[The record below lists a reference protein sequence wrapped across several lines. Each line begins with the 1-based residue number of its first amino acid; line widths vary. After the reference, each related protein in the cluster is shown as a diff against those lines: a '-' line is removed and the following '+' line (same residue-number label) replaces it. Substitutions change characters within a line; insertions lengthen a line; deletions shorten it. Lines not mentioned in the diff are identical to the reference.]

1 MRKEKNAT
9 KVAQIEKRIDKAKE
23 DMLQKDRLK
32 NVSLGTSKI
41 NYPSPNPIP
50 NPNPNPDPNP
60 SPNPN
65 PNQVSLGTSKI
76 NYNDPRITVAWC
88 KRHDVPIHK
97 PFPKTL
103 LAKFSWAMAVEP
115 EFKF

>member
-9 KVAQIEKRIDKAKE
+9 KIAQIEKRIDKAKE

-32 NVSLGTSKI
+32 N
-41 NYPSPNPIP
+41 
-50 NPNPNPDPNP
+50 
-60 SPNPN
+60 
-65 PNQVSLGTSKI
+65 VSLGTSKI

>member
-41 NYPSPNPIP
+41 NY
-50 NPNPNPDPNP
+50 
-60 SPNPN
+60 
-65 PNQVSLGTSKI
+65 
-76 NYNDPRITVAWC
+76 NDPRITIAWC
-88 KRHDVPIHK
+88 KAHEVPIQK
-97 PFPKTL
+97 QFPKTL
-103 LAKFSWAMAVEP
+103 LAKFAWAMNTEP
-115 EFKF
+115 TFRF

>member
-32 NVSLGTSKI
+32 N
-41 NYPSPNPIP
+41 
-50 NPNPNPDPNP
+50 
-60 SPNPN
+60 
-65 PNQVSLGTSKI
+65 VSLGTSKI

>member
-9 KVAQIEKRIDKAKE
+9 KAAQIEKRIDKAKE

-32 NVSLGTSKI
+32 N
-41 NYPSPNPIP
+41 
-50 NPNPNPDPNP
+50 
-60 SPNPN
+60 
-65 PNQVSLGTSKI
+65 VSLGTSKI

>member
-9 KVAQIEKRIDKAKE
+9 KAAQIEKRIDKAKE

-41 NYPSPNPIP
+41 NYPNPNP
-50 NPNPNPDPNP
+50 NPNPNPDLNP
-60 SPNPN
+60 SPN

-76 NYNDPRITVAWC
+76 NYNDPRITIAWC
-88 KRHDVPIHK
+88 KKHEVPIQK
-97 PFPKTL
+97 QFPKTL
-103 LAKFSWAMAVEP
+103 LAKFAWAMNVEP
-115 EFKF
+115 EYRF

>member
-9 KVAQIEKRIDKAKE
+9 KIAQIEKRVDKAKE

-50 NPNPNPDPNP
+50 NPN
-60 SPNPN
+60 
-65 PNQVSLGTSKI
+65 QVPA
-76 NYNDPRITVAWC
+76 DR
-88 KRHDVPIHK
+88 
-97 PFPKTL
+97 L
-103 LAKFSWAMAVEP
+103 LLRYGRGDRGARARRLS
-115 EFKF
+115 

>member
-41 NYPSPNPIP
+41 NY
-50 NPNPNPDPNP
+50 
-60 SPNPN
+60 
-65 PNQVSLGTSKI
+65 
-76 NYNDPRITVAWC
+76 NDPRITIAWC
-88 KRHDVPIHK
+88 KKHEVPIQK
-97 PFPKTL
+97 QFPKTL
-103 LAKFSWAMAVEP
+103 LAKFAWAMNTDP
-115 EFKF
+115 EYRF